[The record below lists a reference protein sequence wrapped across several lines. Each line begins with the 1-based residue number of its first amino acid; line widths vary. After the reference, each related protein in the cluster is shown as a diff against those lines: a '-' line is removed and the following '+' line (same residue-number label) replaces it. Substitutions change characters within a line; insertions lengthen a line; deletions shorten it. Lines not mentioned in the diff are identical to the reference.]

1 MAKNKISVSFSKMN
15 LDLYILLKNKDN
27 GSSYICNL
35 IRRDMEKYC
44 DDIDFESKIEQ
55 TLEKLL
61 KDKKLIFNSSD
72 KLSENVENRPTSED
86 VDLILNLF

>member
-1 MAKNKISVSFSKMN
+1 MAKNKISVSFSKRN
-15 LDLYILLKNKDN
+15 SDLYTLLKNKDN
-27 GSSYICNL
+27 GSNYICNL
-35 IRRDMEKYC
+35 IRSDMDKYC

-61 KDKKLIFNSSD
+61 KDKQLIYNSSD
-72 KLSENVENRPTSED
+72 KLSGNMENKPTSED